1 MTYVKF
7 KIFST
12 LVLRNLQVLRM
23 EKNFKER
30 IFYRSL
36 SPPNNRMGRFI
47 FLIALSFQ
55 TARARGGSLFQA
67 PFPISFHSFG
77 TKKRESEPLPPFFR
91 DAVPPFTLR
100 GWGKNSANCKTE
112 KTCPQK
118 GDEKRGYTKP
128 NIHAPASACNTA
140 KTIATVFR
148 GSFPKSFAPKKPP
161 TVTPSAVGMST
172 EKS

>member
-55 TARARGGSLFQA
+55 TARQEAALCSKRR
-67 PFPISFHSFG
+67 FPYRF
-77 TKKRESEPLPPFFR
+77 TLRNEKREREPLPPFFR

>member
-77 TKKRESEPLPPFFR
+77 TKKREREPLPPFF
-91 DAVPPFTLR
+91 R